1 MTESA
6 QSLYL
11 EQKCLKSLP
20 VTIPSF
26 NVLGISLKQNPH
38 ITSVDDVSSYILEKE
53 KVSKWLSMK

>member
-53 KVSKWLSMK
+53 KVSK